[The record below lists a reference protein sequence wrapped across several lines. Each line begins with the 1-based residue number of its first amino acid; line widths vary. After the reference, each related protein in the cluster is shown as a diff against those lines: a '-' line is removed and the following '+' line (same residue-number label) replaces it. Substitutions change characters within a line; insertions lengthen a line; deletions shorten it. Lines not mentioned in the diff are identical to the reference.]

1 MGETMEVL
9 LTGAFGNIGRSCLT
23 RLIQQDH
30 QVRWFDL
37 RTKTNRRTAKKFKG
51 QIEVVWGDL
60 RCWNDV
66 AAIVQD
72 QDVVV
77 HLAFIMPPASE
88 NRPEWAW
95 DVNVGGTQ
103 NLLHAMKNPSS
114 PPRIIFVSSFS
125 VFGETQHK
133 PPPRTVS
140 DPVQPIDN
148 YTHHKVEC
156 ERLVR
161 ESGLD
166 WAILRLAV
174 VPPPG
179 LSGFTL
185 KMFDIPPSTRVE
197 FVHPQDVGLAL
208 ANAVSCGEV
217 WGKTL
222 LIGGGS
228 GSQLYYRDFIGRM
241 MESLGVGRLPEE
253 AFGSVSAY
261 TDWLDTAESQRLLQ
275 YQQHSFE
282 DFVQEMAVSLGYI
295 RYLLRLFAP
304 LIRWW
309 MLNKSPYYRLEGRS
323 VL

>member
-1 MGETMEVL
+1 MKVL
-9 LTGAFGNIGRSCLT
+9 ITGAFGNIGT
-23 RLIQQDH
+23 RTLESLLKQGH
-30 QVRWFDL
+30 QVRCFDL
-37 RTKTNRRTAKKFKG
+37 ETKANRRTAKRFRG
-51 QIEVVWGDL
+51 QIELAWGDM
-60 RCWNDV
+60 RRWNDV
-66 AAIVQD
+66 GTAVQD
-72 QDVVV
+72 QEVVV

-88 NRPEWAW
+88 DRPQWAW

-103 NLLHAMKNPSS
+103 NLLHSMKDLSS
-114 PPRIIFVSSFS
+114 PPKIIFASTFS

-174 VPPPG
+174 VPPLG
-179 LSGFTL
+179 LSGFTP
-185 KMFDIPPSTRVE
+185 KMFDIPPGARVE
-197 FVHPQDVGLAL
+197 VAHPQDVGLAL
-208 ANAVSCGEV
+208 ANAVSCDEV

-222 LIGGGS
+222 LIGGGA
-228 GSQLYYRDFIGRM
+228 GSQLYYRDFIGRT
-241 MESLGVGRLPEE
+241 MEAMGVRRLPDK
-253 AFGSVSAY
+253 AFGSASAY

-282 DFVQEMAVSLGYI
+282 VFVQEVAVSVGYI
-295 RYLLRLFAP
+295 RYLIRLFAP

-309 MLNKSPYYRLEGRS
+309 MLSKSPYYRQS
-323 VL
+323 